1 MIQRLAVPRLA
12 SVIVC
17 LLLTVAAPVKTAT
30 ADPEPSPAASS
41 LPVLGVV
48 WAAPSSPDSA
58 LQDLERIHASGATG
72 VRVTH
77 VPETDTVLSRAD
89 SLDLRLFVDLP
100 VTAVSAS
107 ALHDSIEAHR
117 QALERIETQARR
129 HSSVKYVG
137 LAQHVDTTVPEA
149 CSVLRQW
156 TKRLHEGGAQL
167 QTYYVTSFPASTD
180 RCAGA
185 VDLPLLDTRGR
196 SDAAQQW
203 QEWTSDNGRAGLGA
217 LGTWVRPGAPSGLRV
232 PHSPEHQARHLED
245 AFSELLDTLRA
256 RPPAVF
262 VHRWQDQSTS
272 TLPSR
277 HYGLY
282 DGTDVPRPAAD
293 VVEGFYTGT
302 QRVFAFTAGSSPSGG
317 PYGLI
322 VLGWALVAI
331 LGVLYTQNPFFRQT
345 ATRYFVAHGFYRDAI
360 RRGRNVAPGV
370 NILLFGVVGT
380 ALGMCGALWARA
392 AASQPLTEQLLDALP
407 PAIRTVAATGILHPS
422 LSGVVIGGLSM
433 LVLGAWI
440 LLLVLV
446 ARTTSRFSV
455 AQGLML
461 VVWPCWPVLLAM
473 ILGLLAT
480 SQPPFSTKLLA
491 GVVLAGG
498 MGVTLLMTLRVLRDY
513 SRVTKLPLPVI
524 LILFLPSPF
533 VLVGAA
539 LAYLVVQYDPPLTLL
554 WHLISRT

>member
-1 MIQRLAVPRLA
+1 M
-12 SVIVC
+12 
-17 LLLTVAAPVKTAT
+17 KTAT
-30 ADPEPSPAASS
+30 ADPEPSPAPSS

-48 WAAPSSPDSA
+48 WAPPSSPDSA

-77 VPETDTVLSRAD
+77 VPETDTVFSRAD

-107 ALHDSIEAHR
+107 ALQDSIEAHR
-117 QALERIETQARR
+117 QALERVEMRARR

-137 LAQHVDTTVPEA
+137 LGRHVDTTVPEA

-156 TKRLHEGGAQL
+156 TRRLHEGSAQL

-196 SDAAQQW
+196 SNAIQRWQQW
-203 QEWTSDNGRAGLGA
+203 TNDHGRAGLGA
-217 LGTWVRPGAPSGLRV
+217 LGTWVRPDAPSGLRV
-232 PHSPEHQARHLED
+232 PHSPERQARHLED
-245 AFSELLDTLRA
+245 AFSQLLDTLDTT
-256 RPPAVF
+256 PPAVF

-272 TLPSR
+272 TLSSR
-277 HYGLY
+277 RYGLY
-282 DGTDVPRPAAD
+282 DGAGRPRPAAR
-293 VVEGFYTGT
+293 VVQGFYTGS
-302 QRVFAFTAGSSPSGG
+302 QRVFAFSAGSSPSGG

-322 VLGWALVAI
+322 VLGWGLVAI
-331 LGVLYTQNPFFRQT
+331 LGVLYAQNPFFQQT
-345 ATRYFVAHGFYRDAI
+345 AARYFVAHGFYRDAI
-360 RRGRNVAPGV
+360 RRGRNVAPVV
-370 NILLFGVVGT
+370 NTVLFGVVAA
-380 ALGMCGALWARA
+380 ALGMCGTLLARA

-407 PAIRTVAATGILHPS
+407 PVIQTVVATGILHPS
-422 LSGVVIGGLSM
+422 LSGVVIGGLSI
-433 LVLGAWI
+433 LVLGTWI

-446 ARTTSRFSV
+446 ARTASRFSV

-461 VVWPCWPVLLAM
+461 VVWPCWPALLAM

-480 SQPPFSTKLLA
+480 SKPPFSTKLLA
-491 GVVLAGG
+491 GLVLAGG
-498 MGVTLLMTLRVLRDY
+498 LGVTLLTTLRVLRDY

-524 LILFLPSPF
+524 PILFLPSPF
-533 VLVGAA
+533 VLVSAA
-539 LAYLVVQYDPPLTLL
+539 LAYLVVQYEPPLTLL